1 MKTTFRLWPFAILAL
16 CLSFSSLAAS
26 QLQLVS
32 TESDPDAFIQNS
44 VNVINGDYCE
54 SATDLVIAGPDALM
68 LQRFYSSKNIITGSQ
83 PGGWRHFPQ
92 RFLVIGKIDQ
102 AIVRYRNRTTQRG
115 VSFYRRT
122 FRWNPPIQWLEK

>member
-16 CLSFSSLAAS
+16 CLSFSSLSAS

-54 SATDLVIAGPDALM
+54 SATDLAITGPDALV
-68 LQRFYSSKNIITGSQ
+68 LQRFYSTKDVITGVQ
-83 PGGWRHFPQ
+83 AGGWRVFPQ
-92 RFLVIGKIDQ
+92 RFLVIGKDPSGKSCT
-102 AIVRYRNRTTQRG
+102 VGKDR
-115 VSFYRRT
+115 F
-122 FRWNPPIQWLEK
+122 E